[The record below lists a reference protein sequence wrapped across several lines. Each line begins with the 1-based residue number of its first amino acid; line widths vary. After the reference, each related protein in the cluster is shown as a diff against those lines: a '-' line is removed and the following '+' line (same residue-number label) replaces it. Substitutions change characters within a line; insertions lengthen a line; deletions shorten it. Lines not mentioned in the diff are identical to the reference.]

1 MLDAGGHAIAV
12 QRQDGASTG
21 RIALAT
27 GKAAGALFLGV
38 SSRKLADMVTD
49 RPIFVASLGAIAPA
63 GAVPAAGGIIVT
75 DAGGVTIGA
84 VGISGDLS
92 DQDELCALRGSCG
105 RACCAGLIACAGLP
119 AGRCLK
125 PRSSGEAVKDR
136 TGWSRPGPRPIFLQE
151 FLRWTA
157 FPLYR
162 SGFQPFQGEAGRNH
176 RRLDQSPGVHGQPV
190 VNLRRCLNGGKRD
203 GMDELFDTS
212 KMTYGNPNRPDLGT
226 YFQWKTSPMAL

>member
-1 MLDAGGHAIAV
+1 MSTITLDQANTIIAGALKKASELSLKPLGVVVLDAGGHAIAV

-92 DQDELCALRGSCG
+92 DQDELCALAGV
-105 RACCAGLIACAGLP
+105 AAAGLAAQ
-119 AGRCLK
+119 A
-125 PRSSGEAVKDR
+125 
-136 TGWSRPGPRPIFLQE
+136 
-151 FLRWTA
+151 
-157 FPLYR
+157 
-162 SGFQPFQGEAGRNH
+162 
-176 RRLDQSPGVHGQPV
+176 
-190 VNLRRCLNGGKRD
+190 
-203 GMDELFDTS
+203 
-212 KMTYGNPNRPDLGT
+212 
-226 YFQWKTSPMAL
+226 